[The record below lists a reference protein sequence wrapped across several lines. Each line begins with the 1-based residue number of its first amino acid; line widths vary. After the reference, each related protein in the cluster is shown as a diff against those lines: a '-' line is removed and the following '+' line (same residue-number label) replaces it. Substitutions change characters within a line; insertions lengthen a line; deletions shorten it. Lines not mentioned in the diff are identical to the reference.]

1 MVFIRVWV
9 AVPAKGLC
17 RNVLDCVIAEDNES
31 GPTIN
36 WTVNARYNGRGRRGT
51 TERGTGEQ

>member
-36 WTVNARYNGRGRRGT
+36 
-51 TERGTGEQ
+51 